1 VNPRPREI
9 CLMKKTGVQKSR
21 ETVPLKKNYNRNY
34 CVKDCD
40 KKMLVVCTELKYEF
54 YL

>member
-21 ETVPLKKNYNRNY
+21 ETVPLSKSFLRFF
-34 CVKDCD
+34 DI
-40 KKMLVVCTELKYEF
+40 F
-54 YL
+54 